1 MSDFTIINGNC
12 LDEMRKLPANSVD
25 AIVSDP
31 PYGLEFMGNEWDRG
45 VPGKDFWV
53 EALRVAK
60 SGAYLLAFSGT
71 RTYHRLAAAIEDAG
85 WEVRDIVTWVSSKT
99 FPKSLDV
106 SKAINKA
113 AGAEREVV
121 GYSRGVTVEDNKG
134 YGGFARGGVGI
145 VQKGA
150 EIPVTKAATDAA
162 KQWSGWGT
170 ALKPSCEPI
179 CMARK
184 PLEGTVAEN
193 VQKYG
198 TGGINIDGCRVPMGD
213 EYDPTKIQ
221 RQQNSEGSVKGAF
234 VAAALIGKEIPT
246 YKPGGRWPANLV
258 HDGSPEVISEFPTD
272 KPGKMVRNRTAG
284 ARMFNNNGEDTGYE
298 TVEALD
304 DPGGS
309 LARFFYC
316 AKISKADRG
325 EGNDHPTVKPTELM
339 RYLVRLVCAKG
350 GTVLDPFMG
359 SGSTGK
365 GALLE
370 DCKFIG
376 IDLNAE
382 YCKIA
387 DRRLSEVL
395 ESKPASLENLMQ

>member
-1 MSDFTIINGNC
+1 MSNYTVINGNC
-12 LDEMRKLPANSVD
+12 LDEMKKLPANSVD
-25 AIVSDP
+25 AIVCDP

-60 SGAYLLAFSGT
+60 PGAYLLAFSGT

-99 FPKSLDV
+99 FPKSLNV
-106 SKAINKA
+106 SKAIDK
-113 AGAEREVV
+113 
-121 GYSRGVTVEDNKG
+121 TTP
-134 YGGFARGGVGI
+134 I
-145 VQKGA
+145 Q
-150 EIPVTKAATDAA
+150 A
-162 KQWSGWGT
+162 KQWEGWGT

-221 RQQNSEGSVKGAF
+221 RQQNSAGSVKGAF
-234 VAAALIGKEIPT
+234 GAAALIGKEIQT

-258 HDGSPEVISEFPTD
+258 HDGSDEVVSEFPVD

-325 EGNDHPTVKPTELM
+325 EMNDHPTVKPTELM

-365 GALLE
+365 GALME
-370 DCKFIG
+370 GCKFIG
-376 IDLNAE
+376 IELQE
-382 YCKIA
+382 QYCEIA
-387 DRRLSEVL
+387 KKRLGTV
-395 ESKPASLENLMQ
+395 ESSVPVSLEELM

>member
-12 LDEMRKLPANSVD
+12 LDEMHKLPANSVD
-25 AIVSDP
+25 AIVCDP
-31 PYGLEFMGNEWDRG
+31 PYGIEFMGNEWDRG

-60 SGAYLLAFSGT
+60 PGAYLLAFSGT

-106 SKAINKA
+106 SKAIDKA

-121 GYSRGVTVEDNKG
+121 GYSRGVTVEDNQG
-134 YGGFARGGVGI
+134 HGGFARGGVGI

-150 EIPVTKAATDAA
+150 EIPVTKATTDAA
-162 KQWSGWGT
+162 KQWEGWGT

-198 TGGINIDGCRVPMGD
+198 TGAINVDGCRVEADWVNDANKRGYQGTNYVGGSPFAAGIHDKEKAIKREM
-213 EYDPTKIQ
+213 PTQ
-221 RQQNSEGSVKGAF
+221 
-234 VAAALIGKEIPT
+234 
-246 YKPGGRWPANLV
+246 GRWPANLI
-258 HDGSPEVISEFPTD
+258 HDGSDEVVEMFPNNVKGGTW
-272 KPGKMVRNRTAG
+272 NRTAG
-284 ARMFNNNGEDTGYE
+284 ARPFNNNGNPTKCQ
-298 TVEALD
+298 TS
-304 DPGGS
+304 GS
-309 LARFFYC
+309 DESIGSAARFFYC

-339 RYLVRLVCAKG
+339 RHLVRLVCAKG

-376 IDLNAE
+376 IDLNAD

-395 ESKPASLENLMQ
+395 ESKPASLENLME

>member
-1 MSDFTIINGNC
+1 MSEFKIINGNC

-45 VPGKDFWV
+45 VPGKDFWI

-60 SGAYLLAFSGT
+60 PGAYLLAFSGT

-106 SKAINKA
+106 SKAIDKA
-113 AGAEREVV
+113 AGVEREVV
-121 GYSRGVTVEDNKG
+121 GYSRGVTVEDNQG

-162 KQWSGWGT
+162 KQWEGWGT

-184 PLEGTVAEN
+184 PLEGTVAET

-234 VAAALIGKEIPT
+234 GAASLIGKEIPT

-370 DCKFIG
+370 NCKFIG

-387 DRRLSEVL
+387 DRRLSELL

>member
-60 SGAYLLAFSGT
+60 PGAYLLAFSGT

-106 SKAINKA
+106 SKAIDKA

-121 GYSRGVTVEDNKG
+121 GFSRGVTVEDNQG

-145 VQKGA
+145 VQKGTD
-150 EIPVTKAATDAA
+150 IPVTKAATDAA
-162 KQWSGWGT
+162 KQWEGWGT

-221 RQQNSEGSVKGAF
+221 RQQSSEGAVKGAF
-234 VAAALIGKEIPT
+234 GAAALIGKEIPT

-258 HDGSPEVISEFPTD
+258 HDGSPDVVAEFPVD

-316 AKISKADRG
+316 AKISKSDRG
-325 EGNDHPTVKPTELM
+325 EGNDHPTVKPTALM
-339 RYLVRLVCAKG
+339 QYLVRLVCAKG

-370 DCKFIG
+370 GCKFIG

-387 DRRLSEVL
+387 DRRLTEVTK
-395 ESKPASLENLMQ
+395 SKPASLENLM

>member
-1 MSDFTIINGNC
+1 MSNYTVINGNC
-12 LDEMRKLPANSVD
+12 LDEMKKLPANSVD
-25 AIVSDP
+25 AIVCDP

-60 SGAYLLAFSGT
+60 PGAYLLAFSGT

-106 SKAINKA
+106 SKAIDKA

-121 GYSRGVTVEDNKG
+121 GYSRGVTVEDNQG

-145 VQKGA
+145 TQKGA
-150 EIPVTKAATDAA
+150 DIPVTKAATDEA
-162 KQWSGWGT
+162 KKWEGWGT

-221 RQQNSEGSVKGAF
+221 RQQNSAGSVKGAF
-234 VAAALIGKEIPT
+234 GAAALIGKEIQT

-258 HDGSPEVISEFPTD
+258 HDGSDEVVSEFPVD

-325 EGNDHPTVKPTELM
+325 EMNDHPTVKPTELM

-365 GALLE
+365 GALME
-370 DCKFIG
+370 GCKFIG
-376 IDLNAE
+376 IELQE
-382 YCKIA
+382 QYCEIA
-387 DRRLSEVL
+387 KKRLGTV
-395 ESKPASLENLMQ
+395 ESSVPVSLEELM

>member
-60 SGAYLLAFSGT
+60 PGAYLLAFSGT

-106 SKAINKA
+106 SKAIDKA

-121 GYSRGVTVEDNKG
+121 GFSRGVTVEDNQG

-145 VQKGA
+145 VQKGTD
-150 EIPVTKAATDAA
+150 IPVTKAATDAA
-162 KQWSGWGT
+162 KQWEGWGT

-221 RQQNSEGSVKGAF
+221 RQQSSEGAVRGAF
-234 VAAALIGKEIPT
+234 GAAALIGKEIPT

-258 HDGSPEVISEFPTD
+258 HDGSPDVVAEFPVD

-325 EGNDHPTVKPTELM
+325 EGNDHPTVKPTALM
-339 RYLVRLVCAKG
+339 QYLVRLVCAKG

-370 DCKFIG
+370 GCKFIG

-387 DRRLSEVL
+387 DRRLTEVTK
-395 ESKPASLENLMQ
+395 SKPASLENLM

>member
-1 MSDFTIINGNC
+1 MSEFKIINGNC

-45 VPGKDFWV
+45 VPGKDFWI

-60 SGAYLLAFSGT
+60 PGAYLLAFSGT

-106 SKAINKA
+106 SKAIDKA
-113 AGAEREVV
+113 AGVEREVV
-121 GYSRGVTVEDNKG
+121 GYSRGVTVEDNQG

-162 KQWSGWGT
+162 KQWEGWGT

-234 VAAALIGKEIPT
+234 GAAALIGKEIPT

-370 DCKFIG
+370 NCKFIG

-387 DRRLSEVL
+387 DRRLSELL

>member
-1 MSDFTIINGNC
+1 MSEFKIINGNC

-45 VPGKDFWV
+45 VPGKDFWI

-60 SGAYLLAFSGT
+60 PGAYLLAFSGT

-106 SKAINKA
+106 SKAIDKA
-113 AGAEREVV
+113 AGAEREIV
-121 GYSRGVTVEDNKG
+121 GFSRGVTVEDNQG

-150 EIPVTKAATDAA
+150 DIPVTKAATDAA
-162 KQWSGWGT
+162 KEWEGWGT

-184 PLEGTVAEN
+184 PLEGTVAHN

-221 RQQNSEGSVKGAF
+221 RQQSSEGAVRGAF
-234 VAAALIGKEIPT
+234 GAAALIGKEIPT

-258 HDGSPEVISEFPTD
+258 HDGSPEVVAGFPVD
-272 KPGKMVRNRTAG
+272 KPGKMVRNRTDG

-325 EGNDHPTVKPTELM
+325 EGNDHPTVKPTALM
-339 RYLVRLVCAKG
+339 QYLVRLVCARG

-370 DCKFIG
+370 GCKFIG

-387 DRRLSEVL
+387 DRRLTEVT
-395 ESKPASLENLMQ
+395 ESMPASLENLMQ

>member
-1 MSDFTIINGNC
+1 M
-12 LDEMRKLPANSVD
+12 
-25 AIVSDP
+25 
-31 PYGLEFMGNEWDRG
+31 
-45 VPGKDFWV
+45 
-53 EALRVAK
+53 
-60 SGAYLLAFSGT
+60 
-71 RTYHRLAAAIEDAG
+71 
-85 WEVRDIVTWVSSKT
+85 RDIVTWVSSKT

-106 SKAINKA
+106 SKAIDKA

-121 GYSRGVTVEDNKG
+121 GFSRGVTVEDNQG
-134 YGGFARGGVGI
+134 YGGFARGDVGI
-145 VQKGA
+145 VQKGTD
-150 EIPVTKAATDAA
+150 IPVTKAATDAA
-162 KQWSGWGT
+162 KQWEGWGT

-221 RQQNSEGSVKGAF
+221 RQQSSEGAVKGAF
-234 VAAALIGKEIPT
+234 GAAALIGKEIPT

-258 HDGSPEVISEFPTD
+258 HDGSPDVVAEFPVD
-272 KPGKMVRNRTAG
+272 NPSGRALPERFNPSGKGKPEGFDPSECPSTAVRVRRNPAHR
-284 ARMFNNNGEDTGYE
+284 
-298 TVEALD
+298 
-304 DPGGS
+304 GGS

-316 AKISKADRG
+316 AKISKVDRG
-325 EGNDHPTVKPTELM
+325 EGNDHPTVKPTALM
-339 RYLVRLVCAKG
+339 QYLVRLVCAKG

-370 DCKFIG
+370 GCKFIG

-387 DRRLSEVL
+387 DRRLTEVTK
-395 ESKPASLENLMQ
+395 SKPASLENLM

>member
-1 MSDFTIINGNC
+1 MSEFKIINGNC

-45 VPGKDFWV
+45 VPGKDFWI

-60 SGAYLLAFSGT
+60 PGAYLLAFSGT

-106 SKAINKA
+106 SKAIDKA
-113 AGAEREVV
+113 AGVNREVV
-121 GYSRGVTVEDNKG
+121 GFSRGVTVEDNQG

-150 EIPVTKAATDAA
+150 DIPVTKAATDAA
-162 KQWSGWGT
+162 KQWEGWGT

-221 RQQNSEGSVKGAF
+221 RQQNSEGAVKGAF
-234 VAAALIGKEIPT
+234 GAAALVGKEIPT

-258 HDGSPEVISEFPTD
+258 HDGSPEVVAEFPVD

-298 TVEALD
+298 TLEALD

-325 EGNDHPTVKPTELM
+325 EGNDHPTVKPTVLM
-339 RYLVRLVCAKG
+339 QYLVRLVCAKG

-370 DCKFIG
+370 GCKFIG

-387 DRRLSEVL
+387 DRRLTEVTK
-395 ESKPASLENLMQ
+395 SKPASLENLM

>member
-1 MSDFTIINGNC
+1 MSEFKIINGNC

-45 VPGKDFWV
+45 VPGKDFWI

-60 SGAYLLAFSGT
+60 PGAYLLAFSGT

-106 SKAINKA
+106 SKAIDKA
-113 AGAEREVV
+113 AGVEREVV
-121 GYSRGVTVEDNKG
+121 GYSRGVTVEDNQG

-162 KQWSGWGT
+162 KQWEGWGT

-234 VAAALIGKEIPT
+234 GAASLIGKEIPT

-370 DCKFIG
+370 NCKFIG

-387 DRRLSEVL
+387 DRRLSELL